1 MENNSLIANNLNA
14 ALYKT
19 FEPSNFVKNLNWEF
33 FSKVVNDAHVSNIS
47 FQIRLDEFYDLSSL
61 PSLESV
67 FDIYTHLEIIQ
78 DKKMAVVN
86 SQDYQKAVELRE
98 EEISIIQKIRE
109 FDFKETDK
117 SYFFFTPNQSTII
130 QIKQFKNKSL
140 NQNFLKQLGFNI

>member
-1 MENNSLIANNLNA
+1 MENNSFIANNLNS

-19 FEPSNFVKNLNWEF
+19 FDPLNFVNNLNWEF
-33 FSKVVNDAHVSNIS
+33 FSKVVNDARVSNIS

-61 PSLESV
+61 PNLESV
-67 FDIYTHLEIIQ
+67 FEIYANLELIQ
-78 DKKMAVVN
+78 SKKMAVVKT
-86 SQDYQKAVELRE
+86 QEFQKAVELRE

-117 SYFFFTPNQSTII
+117 SYVFFTPNQSSII